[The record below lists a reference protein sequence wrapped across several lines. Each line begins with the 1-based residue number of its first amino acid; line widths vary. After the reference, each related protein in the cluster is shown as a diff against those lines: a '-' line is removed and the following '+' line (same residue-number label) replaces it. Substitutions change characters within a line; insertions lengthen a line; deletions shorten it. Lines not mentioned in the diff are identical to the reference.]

1 MAPPADVL
9 TPEEAR
15 GRLAGRKLQELD
27 QKLDGLRAELAS
39 WLGASGQGGRLRKH
53 HSQVLRLTDQLGG
66 MADAI
71 GEQIGG
77 LAAGG
82 DDAVARART
91 LQMQILEVHRLWDFF
106 RAKLSLRYVDW
117 FAEPLAIADDL
128 AWACQQ
134 PARAAAE
141 KAGGTGARTAP
152 LLFFSGD
159 FSAYTHAE
167 RTPFEVEAV
176 PGALDSQAFRE
187 AVASLPIPVIGVPW
201 YQVAHLPDAPVIAH
215 EVAHD
220 VTAALGLRETFAE
233 HARPV
238 LEASPQRATAW
249 SAWIEEVHA
258 DLYGVLCLGPAF
270 ASAMADLLA
279 TDPVQVA
286 MEARVAAAWVKHP
299 PAARRMECLV
309 HALRRLGF
317 DAAADERET
326 AWEASFPP
334 AQGDP
339 YRADG
344 PALVDA
350 LLDGHYDALG
360 GSLLDTVSFT
370 TAQQADAIA
379 VKDSMLL
386 GLSPPSGEAR
396 TLVAGARL
404 AFDQDPEGYREPVR
418 EGDPTPQELVL
429 ARAKADRTD
438 EPRAEEVDT
447 SPGSDA
453 DRSAGAELFARLIR
467 PATTTEGSHEPWPPP
482 STSGRRTRFT
492 STARPQRDSRP

>member
-1 MAPPADVL
+1 MASPASL
-9 TPEEAR
+9 IATEEAQR
-15 GRLAGRKLQELD
+15 RLAGRKLQELD
-27 QKLDGLRAELAS
+27 QKLAGLRAELAC
-39 WLGASGQGGRLRKH
+39 WLGATGKGGRLRKH
-53 HSQVLRLTDQLGG
+53 HSQVQRLTDQLGG
-66 MADAI
+66 MADEI
-71 GEQIGG
+71 GAQIEALG
-77 LAAGG
+77 AGEAG
-82 DDAVARART
+82 AVAQART

-128 AWACQQ
+128 AWACQE
-134 PARAAAE
+134 PARVAAE
-141 KAGGTGARTAP
+141 QAGGASARTAP

-167 RTPFEVEAV
+167 RTPFEVEEV

-220 VTAALGLRETFAE
+220 VTAALGLRDAFAE

-238 LEASPQRATAW
+238 LEAVPQRATAW
-249 SAWIEEVHA
+249 SAWLEEVHA

-317 DAAADERET
+317 DAAADEREA
-326 AWEASFPP
+326 AWAASFPP
-334 AQGDP
+334 VPGDP
-339 YRADG
+339 YADDG

-350 LLDGHYDALG
+350 LLDGRYDALG
-360 GSLLDTVSFT
+360 GSLLKTVTFT
-370 TAQQADAIA
+370 KAQHADALA
-379 VKDSMLL
+379 VKDSILI
-386 GLSPPSGEAR
+386 GLSPPSGEVR

-404 AFDQDPEGYREPVR
+404 AFDQDPERYRKASM
-418 EGDPTPQELVL
+418 GASTPQELVL

-438 EPRAEEVDT
+438 EPRAEEVDV

-453 DRSAGAELFARLIR
+453 DRSAGAALFARMIR
-467 PATTTEGSHEPWPPP
+467 PATAQDTTEGS
-482 STSGRRTRFT
+482 R
-492 STARPQRDSRP
+492 

>member
-1 MAPPADVL
+1 MAPPAPVIAV
-9 TPEEAR
+9 EEAQR
-15 GRLAGRKLQELD
+15 RLAGRKLQELD
-27 QKLDGLRAELAS
+27 QKLAGLRAEFSS
-39 WLGASGQGGRLRKH
+39 WLGATSTGERLRKH

-66 MADAI
+66 MAEEI
-71 GEQIGG
+71 GGQIGALRAEEDG
-77 LAAGG
+77 
-82 DDAVARART
+82 AVARARA
-91 LQMQILEVHRLWDFF
+91 LQLQILEVHRLWDFF

-128 AWACQQ
+128 AWACQE

-141 KAGGTGARTAP
+141 RAGRAGARTAP

-167 RTPFEVEAV
+167 HTPFEVEEV
-176 PGALDSQAFRE
+176 PGALDSQAFRDV
-187 AVASLPIPVIGVPW
+187 VASLPIPVIGVPW

-215 EVAHD
+215 EVGHD
-220 VTAALGLRETFAE
+220 VTAALGLRDAFTG

-238 LEASPQRATAW
+238 LEAVPQRATAW
-249 SAWIEEVHA
+249 SAWLEEVHA

-317 DAAADERET
+317 GTAADERAA

-334 AQGDP
+334 APGDP
-339 YRADG
+339 YRDDG
-344 PALVDA
+344 PKLVDA
-350 LLDGHYDALG
+350 LLDGRYEAFD
-360 GSLLDTVSFT
+360 GSLLETVAFT
-370 TAQQADAIA
+370 KAQQADAVA
-379 VKDSMLL
+379 VKDSILI
-386 GLSPPSGEAR
+386 GLPPPSGEVR

-404 AFDQDPEGYREPVR
+404 AFDQDPERYRDAAR
-418 EGDPTPQELVL
+418 AGDPTPQELVL

-438 EPRAEEVDT
+438 EPRAEEVAAG
-447 SPGSDA
+447 PGSDA
-453 DRSAGAELFARLIR
+453 DRSAGAALFARTIR
-467 PATTTEGSHEPWPPP
+467 PVSEADTTEGS
-482 STSGRRTRFT
+482 R
-492 STARPQRDSRP
+492 